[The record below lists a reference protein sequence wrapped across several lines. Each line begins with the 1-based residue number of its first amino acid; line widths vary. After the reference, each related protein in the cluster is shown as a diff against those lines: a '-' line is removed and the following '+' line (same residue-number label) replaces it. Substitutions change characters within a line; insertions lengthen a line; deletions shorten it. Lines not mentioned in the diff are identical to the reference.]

1 MKTLYVILWLGV
13 TLGSMNFNAPVGNT
27 FTPYDYDDIITHPQS
42 ALLM

>member
-1 MKTLYVILWLGV
+1 MKALYVMLWLFV
-13 TLGSMNFNAPVGNT
+13 TIGSMNFSTPVGNT